1 LTEFKSIQRK
11 RGKVY
16 SNLAPY
22 WSVFSLPNLNLSK
35 RTAKMLYNAAI
46 HIIKA
51 DVSCIERQNDRE
63 WFAALNINHLNIIAI
78 IYFKPLCFLRVH

>member
-1 LTEFKSIQRK
+1 
-11 RGKVY
+11 
-16 SNLAPY
+16 
-22 WSVFSLPNLNLSK
+22 
-35 RTAKMLYNAAI
+35 MLYNAAI